1 VAPKKA
7 WRAGAELS
15 AAGAQGIVASGRGG
29 HNAKPEST
37 QQVTQAQLRA
47 RERRLAVDT
56 LCVLAE
62 LFPAGFRPPSI
73 RPLKIG
79 IRADLIARAPVT
91 EAEAEIA
98 LGYHCRSLRYL
109 RGMIAG
115 AARVDLDGLEVG
127 PVTAGDA
134 TFAKV
139 RIAAI
144 RRRRKARKAAAG
156 SHKVPAAPKPEP
168 AKPTEARQRPSA
180 GSGITQ
186 PPRRRSQPRAS
197 LGGPLS
203 TFPAAGRAWRHERD
217 DRLRLS

>member
-1 VAPKKA
+1 LAASKA
-7 WRAGAELS
+7 AAASAEFT
-15 AAGAQGIVASGRGG
+15 AAGSQGIVANGRGS

-37 QQVTQAQLRA
+37 QVTQAQRRA
-47 RERRLAVDT
+47 LERRLALDT

-62 LFPAGFRPPSI
+62 LFPAAFRPPSI

-109 RGMIAG
+109 RGMIEG
-115 AARVDLDGLEVG
+115 APRIGLDGLEVG
-127 PVTAGDA
+127 TVTADDA

-144 RRRRKARKAAAG
+144 RQRRKARKAA
-156 SHKVPAAPKPEP
+156 S
-168 AKPTEARQRPSA
+168 AKPKEAHGGPSA
-180 GSGITQ
+180 GSAPTIAPKATMAATKQ
-186 PPRRRSQPRAS
+186 PGRPIIS
-197 LGGPLS
+197 LGWKRG
-203 TFPAAGRAWRHERD
+203 AAP
-217 DRLRLS
+217 